1 VSGLRKTGWRIARA
15 CFRAWGK
22 GLFQRGGLF
31 SAMRAQ
37 WKSFTALLRMM
48 QAWVGGRYREVP
60 ARTLLFSVLALL
72 YFVSPIDLI
81 TDFVPVIGWLDDA
94 AVIVLLLS
102 AIGKDLDRFR
112 AWEGRG
118 RRTIEADHP
127 ASVIS

>member
-1 VSGLRKTGWRIARA
+1 
-15 CFRAWGK
+15 
-22 GLFQRGGLF
+22 LFPRGGLF
-31 SAMRAQ
+31 FAMREH

-48 QAWVGGRYREVP
+48 RAWVGGRYREVP

-81 TDFVPVIGWLDDA
+81 ADFVPVIGWLDDA

-118 RRTIEADHP
+118 RHTIEADHP